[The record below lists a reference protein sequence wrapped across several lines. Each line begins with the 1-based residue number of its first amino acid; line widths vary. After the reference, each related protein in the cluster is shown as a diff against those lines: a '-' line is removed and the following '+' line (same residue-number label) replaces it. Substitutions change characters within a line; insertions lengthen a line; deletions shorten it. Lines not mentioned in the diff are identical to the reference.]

1 LGLLSLPAIIPTPI
15 QYQYPMKK
23 IILTALL
30 VVIAAA
36 ANAQTDTTIVN
47 TTAIVLSGKAYLKTV
62 TTHTNFKLITGEMI
76 VRAKRDKSEDYEEKE
91 LRRLEKQSLE
101 KKTKKNEEIK
111 LIKQALATANVE
123 IIATTEEEDKELKRL
138 RDEAKKEKVKPI
150 R

>member
-1 LGLLSLPAIIPTPI
+1 
-15 QYQYPMKK
+15 MKNL
-23 IILTALL
+23 ILTALL
-30 VVIAAA
+30 VVIAVVAH
-36 ANAQTDTTIVN
+36 AQTDTTVVN
-47 TTAIVLSGKAYLKTV
+47 TTVVVVSGKAYLKTI
-62 TTHTNFKLITGEMI
+62 TTNTTFTLITGEMV
-76 VRAKRDKSEDYEEKE
+76 VREKRDKLDDYEEKE

-123 IIATTEEEDKELKRL
+123 VTASTEEEVQELKRL

>member
-1 LGLLSLPAIIPTPI
+1 
-15 QYQYPMKK
+15 MKK
-23 IILTALL
+23 LILTALL

-36 ANAQTDTTIVN
+36 AHAQTDTTVVS
-47 TTAIVLSGKAYLKTV
+47 TTAVVVSGKAYLKTV
-62 TTHTNFKLITGEMI
+62 TTHTNFTLITGEMV
-76 VRAKRDKSEDYEEKE
+76 VRSKQDKSEDYEEKE

-123 IIATTEEEDKELKRL
+123 IIAKTEEEDNELKRL
-138 RDEAKKEKVKPI
+138 RGEAKKEKVKPI